1 MNVSAGLQ
9 GSVAGWKWTAAEAT
23 GSAPTHNNACLRI
36 EMSRLLLNPTAVLL
50 EMEIRKQAWRCG
62 PEIPATPATE
72 VGGL

>member
-23 GSAPTHNNACLRI
+23 GSALLNNACWRI
-36 EMSRLLLNPTAVLL
+36 ELSRLQLNPTAILL

-72 VGGL
+72 VRGL